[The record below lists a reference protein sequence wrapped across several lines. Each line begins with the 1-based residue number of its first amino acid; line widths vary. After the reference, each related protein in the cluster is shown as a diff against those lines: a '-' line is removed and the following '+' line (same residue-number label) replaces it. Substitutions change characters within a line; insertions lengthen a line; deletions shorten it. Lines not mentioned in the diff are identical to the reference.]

1 MKRAARSIMFVI
13 CNLVLLSFLSF
24 ADGSVPKPVIK
35 DMESVVRVL
44 AEYTDGYTTGSGFV
58 IKSDEEETL
67 IATNYHVVDEKP
79 YSISVWVGENETVKA
94 SIASYR
100 IV

>member
-1 MKRAARSIMFVI
+1 MKRAARSIMFAI
-13 CNLVLLSFLSF
+13 CNLMILSFLSF

-94 SIASYR
+94 SIAS
-100 IV
+100 